1 MDIKE
6 NMSLFATVS
15 FALSFGK
22 FRNIDL
28 LQSGFYRLRSRLYF
42 LNDGVAYSA
51 IPRNIIYSKQQKL
64 DLKWEGILEDGS
76 VLSRPFQ
83 INYVDDVADL
93 NETIIFTS
101 DVKLHVP
108 STKPFSSFFS
118 DSSQTDSNE
127 IFRSTF
133 ANSQVSIAPFFL
145 EVDLF
150 YSENLEQILPLDSG
164 SMSEESNSEDS
175 EHYQP
180 SDEKFSSLC
189 YNVYRIN
196 NVANGIVEYLPI
208 IFDEFHFCN
217 TSCLILSQITRIFA
231 SFDSHYSENKTQYI
245 PRFSSTKPLPVIPS
259 FLLSTSKNEENSELS
274 DKDLSKNC
282 NQTFKYDENKNSH
295 STNVRSKVQVG
306 SFTIRGMLIQ
316 KMAQTFVE
324 SSKKLKEEDND
335 KTSDDL
341 KLNENLEVSTK
352 ETNELPDLANN
363 KELNDIQETL
373 EICDDVKGN
382 EEKDQNTNQKAI
394 IGIDEVFP
402 SIVTRDPMFIESSK
416 FRLELISSLTNL
428 YLQLAANMHY
438 ITKKCCSSQRA
449 KLMGSFLVIPSLELP
464 GGSKLNVEPLINL
477 SESNYEENGA
487 SIPFCVVREKIDQID
502 EHKIS
507 RISSEI
513 QLKEANEFKHSLTI
527 ASDGSSIG
535 ILPEQRL
542 SDSALCLVKLP
553 TTIWA
558 LTPLNWQLNYIRGI
572 TPPIFRRSPTSHIVT
587 SDPLISHEPIL
598 PFQNV
603 IEAPFGI
610 AQYSCKIN
618 LELEKIS
625 FQIFE
630 TWNRLVSILPFVLHK
645 LEQTCKMEHIRKTM
659 FLWNETIFFENL
671 SINEL
676 YSPSL
681 KPEPS
686 SKFPEFL
693 GNRSF
698 PITPPVVLSVNSSP
712 PYNNLPNN
720 GELNKKNSGF
730 FSIFPILT
738 GGVGLSSQN
747 STAFVL
753 KPIDYY
759 SKVADLLRNDI
770 VFKSIPTPNAI
781 EEVCLPPLHEI
792 ASNSDNQS
800 NTKNDVLDDNM
811 LNNISTEHLKSSK
824 YNEWLPILFI
834 QRYTK
839 PSTLINCYKHPI
851 SPISTN
857 SEINNLIVD
866 HSKAIINNGV
876 GTITHCGQLCRLG
889 INNDPAIN
897 ARNIVNR
904 KIEQESNK
912 TFGSRCFDYDQN
924 VEKETNHDNET
935 PKIPMIK
942 TETPFLESSKELTKD
957 LHIMIFVH
965 GLQGSAF
972 DMRNVRNIISLYYPD
987 VLCLLSTCN
996 EDYTDGPIEEM
1007 GKRLS
1012 DEVIAAVSPFSK
1024 SLKKLSFVGHSLGGI
1039 IIRAAL
1045 PHLHM
1050 FSSQFYLYWSL
1061 STPHLGCIS
1070 NNSKLIN
1077 AGVWIMK
1084 KWSSSQCISQLA
1096 LSDAPN
1102 YEETFIYKLA
1112 TEQSELFSKFKHI
1125 VFCSSHQDMYAP
1137 YDSARAEYSPDG
1149 PSVYKVMVESLL
1161 KNIDPSR
1168 IVKVDVDFHLPQ
1180 KNLDTFIGRAAH
1192 IQVIENQFFVKILVS
1207 RFPEWFIA

>member
-1 MDIKE
+1 
-6 NMSLFATVS
+6 MSLFATVS

-64 DLKWEGILEDGS
+64 DLKCEGILEDGS
-76 VLSRPFQ
+76 ILSRPFQ

-93 NETIIFTS
+93 NETFIFTS

-127 IFRSTF
+127 IFRSKF
-133 ANSQVSIAPFFL
+133 SNSQLFIAPFFL
-145 EVDLF
+145 EVDLL
-150 YSENLEQILPLDSG
+150 YSENSDLMLPHDPASI
-164 SMSEESNSEDS
+164 SEELNGENM
-175 EHYQP
+175 EHLQP
-180 SDEKFSSLC
+180 SKEEFSSLC

-231 SFDSHYSENKTQYI
+231 CFDSHYSENKTQYI
-245 PRFSSTKPLPVIPS
+245 PRFFSTKPLPVIPS
-259 FLLSTSKNEENSELS
+259 FLLSTDKNEENSELS
-274 DKDLSKNC
+274 DKDFSKNL
-282 NQTFKYDENKNSH
+282 NKSFKHDENKN
-295 STNVRSKVQVG
+295 TYTVNIKCRAQVG
-306 SFTIRGMLIQ
+306 SFTIRGILIQ
-316 KMAQTFVE
+316 KMAQTFTE
-324 SSKKLKEEDND
+324 SLKELPDQDHVKN
-335 KTSDDL
+335 SSDL
-341 KLNENLEVSTK
+341 KLDQNIEAPAKEK
-352 ETNELPDLANN
+352 ETNELSELSDNN
-363 KELNDIQETL
+363 ELNDNQEITTEYEDIQCNKE
-373 EICDDVKGN
+373 KG
-382 EEKDQNTNQKAI
+382 EPTDQKAI

-402 SIVTRDPMFIESSK
+402 SIVTRDPMFIEASK
-416 FRLELISSLTNL
+416 LRLELIASLTNI
-428 YLQLAANMHY
+428 YLQLAANMHF
-438 ITKKCCSSQRA
+438 ITKKCCSAQRA

-464 GGSKLNVEPLINL
+464 GGSRLNVEPLVDL
-477 SESNYEENGA
+477 SEVIYEENGA
-487 SIPFCVVREKIDQID
+487 SIPFCVVREQIDQTD
-502 EHKIS
+502 EHKTS

-513 QLKEANEFKHSLTI
+513 QLQEANEFKHSLTI

-535 ILPEQRL
+535 VLPEQRL

-558 LTPLNWQLNYIRGI
+558 LTPLNWQLNYIRGV
-572 TPPIFRRSPTSHIVT
+572 TPPIFKRTPTSHIIT
-587 SDPLISHEPIL
+587 PDLLISHEPIL

-610 AQYSCKIN
+610 AQYSRKIN

-630 TWNRLVSILPFVLHK
+630 TWNRLVSILPFVLHN

-659 FLWNETIFFENL
+659 FLWNETIFFETL

-686 SKFPEFL
+686 LKFPEFL

-698 PITPPVVLSVNSSP
+698 PITPPVMLSVNSSP
-712 PYNNLPNN
+712 PPNHLPNN
-720 GELNKKNSGF
+720 GQINKKNSGF

-738 GGVGLSSQN
+738 GGSGLNSQN
-747 STAFVL
+747 STIFVL

-759 SKVADLLRNDI
+759 SRVADLLRNDM

-792 ASNSDNQS
+792 TSNSDSQS
-800 NTKNDVLDDNM
+800 NTKNETFDENT
-811 LNNISTEHLKSSK
+811 LNTISTEHLKSSK

-834 QRYTK
+834 QRYSNPLTSNNCCK
-839 PSTLINCYKHPI
+839 PQTQSIKTNSTVINTIIDNSKALINHGGGI
-851 SPISTN
+851 
-857 SEINNLIVD
+857 
-866 HSKAIINNGV
+866 
-876 GTITHCGQLCRLG
+876 ITHCGQLCRVG

-897 ARNIVNR
+897 AKNIVSR
-904 KIEQESNK
+904 KIEQESNRTPNSPCLNNGQK
-912 TFGSRCFDYDQN
+912 T
-924 VEKETNHDNET
+924 EKETNKDEEA
-935 PKIPMIK
+935 PKIPIIK
-942 TETPFLESSKELTKD
+942 TEVPFLESSKESTKD

-1012 DEVIAAVSPFSK
+1012 DEVIAAISPFSK

-1045 PHLHM
+1045 PHLYM

-1070 NNSKLIN
+1070 NDSKLIN

-1084 KWSSSQCISQLA
+1084 KWSSSQCINQLA
-1096 LSDAPN
+1096 LSDASN
-1102 YEETFIYKLA
+1102 YEETFMYKLA
-1112 TEQSELFSKFKHI
+1112 TEHSELFSKFKHI

-1149 PSVYKVMVESLL
+1149 PAVYKVMVESLL
-1161 KNIDPSR
+1161 KDVDPTR
-1168 IVKVDVDFHLPQ
+1168 IVKVDVNFHLPQ

-1192 IQVIENQFFVKILVS
+1192 IQVIENHFFVKILVS
-1207 RFPEWFIA
+1207 RFPEWFIV

>member
-1 MDIKE
+1 
-6 NMSLFATVS
+6 MSLFATVS

-42 LNDGVAYSA
+42 LNDGVAHSA
-51 IPRNIIYSKQQKL
+51 IPKKIIYSKQQKL
-64 DLKWEGILEDGS
+64 DLKWEGISEDGS
-76 VLSRPFQ
+76 ILSRPFQ
-83 INYVDDVADL
+83 INYIDDIAEL

-101 DVKLHVP
+101 DVKLKVP
-108 STKPFSSFFS
+108 STKPFLSFFS
-118 DSSQTDSNE
+118 DSNQTDSNE
-127 IFRSTF
+127 IFQSTF
-133 ANSQVSIAPFFL
+133 ANSQLNIAPFFL
-145 EVDLF
+145 EVDLL
-150 YSENLEQILPLDSG
+150 YSENSESILLPDLDSISNDSNG
-164 SMSEESNSEDS
+164 ENQKYDQPQDEE
-175 EHYQP
+175 
-180 SDEKFSSLC
+180 FSSLC

-217 TSCLILSQITRIFA
+217 TNCLILSQITRIFA
-231 SFDSHYSENKTQYI
+231 SCDSHYSENKTKYI
-245 PRFSSTKPLPVIPS
+245 PRFSSTKPLPVIPL
-259 FLLSTSKNEENSELS
+259 FLLSTNKSEENLELNV
-274 DKDLSKNC
+274 KNQLKSV
-282 NQTFKYDENKNSH
+282 NKNFKQDENKGLYPKN
-295 STNVRSKVQVG
+295 TIVKPQVG
-306 SFTIRGMLIQ
+306 SFTIRGILIQ
-316 KMAQTFVE
+316 KMAQIFTE
-324 SSKKLKEEDND
+324 SLKELDNQD
-335 KTSDDL
+335 NTKGSDEL
-341 KLNENLEVSTK
+341 QTNKNVVLEEKQISQPSESTEYEK
-352 ETNELPDLANN
+352 NINN
-363 KELNDIQETL
+363 KLPSGCDNIQST
-373 EICDDVKGN
+373 
-382 EEKDQNTNQKAI
+382 EEKSKCSNQKAS
-394 IGIDEVFP
+394 IGVDEVFP
-402 SIVTRDPMFIESSK
+402 STVTRDPMFIEASK
-416 FRLELISSLTNL
+416 LRLELIASLTNV
-428 YLQLAANMHY
+428 YLQLAANMYY
-438 ITKKCCSSQRA
+438 ITKKCCSAQRA
-449 KLMGSFLVIPSLELP
+449 KLMGSFLVIPSLKLP
-464 GGSKLNVEPLINL
+464 GGSRLNVEPLIDL
-477 SESNYEENGA
+477 SEVIYEENGA
-487 SIPFCVVREKIDQID
+487 SVPFYVVREQIDQID
-502 EHKIS
+502 EHQIS

-535 ILPEQRL
+535 VLPEQRL

-572 TPPIFRRSPTSHIVT
+572 TPPIFKRSPASQIITP
-587 SDPLISHEPIL
+587 DPLISHESIL

-603 IEAPFGI
+603 VEAPFGI
-610 AQYSCKIN
+610 AQYSQKIN
-618 LELEKIS
+618 LELEQIS

-630 TWNRLVSILPFVLHK
+630 TWNRLVAVLPFVLHK

-659 FLWNETIFFENL
+659 FLWNETIFFETL
-671 SINEL
+671 SANEL

-686 SKFPEFL
+686 VKFPEFL

-698 PITPPVVLSVNSSP
+698 PITPPVMLSVNSSP
-712 PYNNLPNN
+712 PPNNLPNH
-720 GELNKKNSGF
+720 GQLNKKSSGF
-730 FSIFPILT
+730 FSIFPLLT

-747 STAFVL
+747 STIFSL

-759 SKVADLLRNDI
+759 SRVADLLRNDI

-792 ASNSDNQS
+792 TSNSEVNS
-800 NTKNDVLDDNM
+800 NTKNETNDDHL
-811 LNNISTEHLKSSK
+811 LNPLSIDHLKSSK

-834 QRYTK
+834 QRY
-839 PSTLINCYKHPI
+839 SNSLTLSNYCKASNQPTVT
-851 SPISTN
+851 TN
-857 SEINNLIVD
+857 SVANNSLIDNSKPFINY
-866 HSKAIINNGV
+866 GG
-876 GTITHCGQLCRLG
+876 GTIIHCGQLCRVG
-889 INNDPAIN
+889 INNDPAVN

-904 KIEQESNK
+904 KIEQKHKKASLKEQKVEESQE
-912 TFGSRCFDYDQN
+912 C
-924 VEKETNHDNET
+924 NEA
-935 PKIPMIK
+935 PKIPIIK
-942 TETPFLESSKELTKD
+942 TETPFLESNKESTKD

-1012 DEVIAAVSPFSK
+1012 DEIITAISPFSK

-1045 PHLHM
+1045 PHLYM

-1061 STPHLGCIS
+1061 SAPHLGCIS

-1077 AGVWIMK
+1077 AGVWIMR
-1084 KWSSSQCISQLA
+1084 KWSSSQCINQLA
-1096 LSDAPN
+1096 LSDSPN
-1102 YEETFIYKLA
+1102 YEETFMYKLA
-1112 TEQSELFSKFKHI
+1112 TEHSALFSKFRHI
-1125 VFCSSHQDMYAP
+1125 VLCSSHQDMYAP

-1161 KNIDPSR
+1161 KDVDPTR
-1168 IVKVDVDFHLPQ
+1168 IVKVDVNFHLPQ

-1192 IQVIENQFFVKILVS
+1192 IQVIENQLFVKILVS
-1207 RFPEWFIA
+1207 RFPEWFIV